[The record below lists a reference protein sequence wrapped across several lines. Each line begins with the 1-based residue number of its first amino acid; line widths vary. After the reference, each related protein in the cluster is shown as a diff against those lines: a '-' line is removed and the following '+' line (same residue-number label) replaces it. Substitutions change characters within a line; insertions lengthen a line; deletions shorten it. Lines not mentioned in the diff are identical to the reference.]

1 MVQSMQAPGS
11 GSAGALNGRMNTVNR
26 QQTLDAEQQL
36 QNRACRTTAAVEPA
50 LLEALCR
57 RVHRALTMRNLPLG
71 VQPLGDGGFIRPGT
85 EDAEVRRLERPFRK
99 LVVG

>member
-1 MVQSMQAPGS
+1 MSEPTPEPSLGDRAAAFDS
-11 GSAGALNGRMNTVNR
+11 SDI